1 MARILSDVDGLGLI
15 YLSEYIMNG
24 EPQQILLL
32 LQQDSYQ
39 RANEVLSLVEVARF
53 RSLLQRKGLG
63 TVPSVRLVK
72 EVNHSITGRDHS
84 KYCNIM

>member
-1 MARILSDVDGLGLI
+1 MARILSDVDGPSLI
-15 YLSEYIMNG
+15 YLSEYIMSG

-53 RSLLQRKGLG
+53 RSLIETKGLS
-63 TVPSVRLVK
+63 TMTSVKLLTSTT
-72 EVNHSITGRDHS
+72 NSAHS
-84 KYCNIM
+84 KCCNIV